1 MQSSGIYD
9 KIDKIGATMKFDE
22 LKEKDKKFIAGTYNR
37 FSAEIFEGQGAT
49 LRSSDGREYI
59 DFGSGI
65 AVNSF
70 GVNDEGWKNA
80 VIEQLNRVQ
89 HACNLYY
96 TRPQAE
102 LAEMLCEKT
111 GAKKVFFSNSG
122 AEANECAIKA
132 ARKYSF
138 DRYGEGRFGIVTLK
152 NSFHGR
158 TLATLAATGQP
169 AMHRCFKPM
178 LEGFSYADPT
188 FDGVRRQCG
197 EGTCAVMLELIQGE
211 SGVNPLDA
219 EEVKK
224 IESFCKKRDILLII
238 DEVQTGNGRT
248 GKLYAYEHYKISPDI
263 VTTAK
268 GLAGGL
274 PLGATMFFDKTEN
287 AFSAGDHGSTFGGNP
302 VVCAGALS
310 ILKRLDE
317 KLLLEVQGK
326 GAYMTTHL
334 SRIKNVVRVT
344 GMGLMLGLE
353 ITKNARDIAEKC
365 LERGLIVL
373 TAKDK
378 LRLLP
383 PLTIGKGEIDAGLKI
398 LNEVLSE

>member
-1 MQSSGIYD
+1 MNFTEIERED
-9 KIDKIGATMKFDE
+9 KEYISP
-22 LKEKDKKFIAGTYNR
+22 TYNR
-37 FSAEIFEGQGAT
+37 FPMAIESGEGAT
-49 LRSSDGREYI
+49 ITSSEGKKYI
-59 DFGSGI
+59 DFTSGI
-65 AVNSF
+65 
-70 GVNDEGWKNA
+70 GVNIFGMNDKLWKEA
-80 VIEQLNRVQ
+80 VIAQLNKVQ

-96 TRPQAE
+96 TQPQVE
-102 LAEMLCEKT
+102 LARLLCEKS
-111 GAKKVFFSNSG
+111 GAEKVFFGNSG

-132 ARKYSF
+132 ARKYSAMKYG
-138 DRYGEGRFGIVTLK
+138 DNRRYEIVTLE